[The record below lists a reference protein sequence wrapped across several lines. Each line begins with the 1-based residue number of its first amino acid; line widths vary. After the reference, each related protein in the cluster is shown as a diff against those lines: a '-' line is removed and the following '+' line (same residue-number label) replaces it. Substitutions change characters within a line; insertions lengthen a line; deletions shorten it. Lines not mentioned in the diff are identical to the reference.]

1 MRNLPLILDIFLAR
15 VDGHIAELNDF
26 LQLLLQVLNVGLL
39 LGNELSAKQKQI
51 DNVSRILCLIT
62 VNNKPSDK
70 TNEEGDA
77 LSSTIN
83 FSHCVFNQRRS
94 QREAGRVDG
103 QMVS

>member
-26 LQLLLQVLNVGLL
+26 LQLLLQVLNVCLL

-70 TNEEGDA
+70 TNEEGDT
-77 LSSTIN
+77 LSSAIN
-83 FSHCVFNQRRS
+83 FSHCVCVCVCLINEEIS
-94 QREAGRVDG
+94 GR
-103 QMVS
+103 QSK